1 MKTFVLALAFVAALV
16 GHAGAIDRN
25 CPAGQ
30 TWSPSQGA
38 CVKKVVVKKRSP
50 AEAYYAAID
59 AIEGKSGVKMD
70 VTKVV
75 ALLTGA
81 CKARHAP
88 SCALLGFMHEH
99 GRLGTADPRRAL
111 ELYQQACALDDAD
124 SCVSVSNVHARGL
137 LGAPDPAAAIPP
149 LTKACELGSGAG
161 CVTLAE
167 KYDQALGVERD
178 ADKARALYSRAHERL
193 GAECPKSGQSCFQ
206 LGLLYA
212 FGNGVAADHK
222 KAREV
227 FSVGCDAGSG
237 AACYAVGYLLQR
249 GLGSAADPEAALPF
263 YTRACDQYDNAD
275 GCAEA
280 GTILT
285 NRGSTDAA
293 RLTAL
298 AERACTLS
306 TAQCSLQAFLFATGR
321 GGTRDQTRA
330 TETYLRACQ
339 AGNALAC
346 SAAAGRIA
354 HGEGVPA
361 DGQLATQIWERACET
376 GSGADCFQAGLAHRD
391 GELVKADAAR
401 AYQLFSTGCV
411 RKSAHA
417 CEAAG
422 DLLLDGQDGS
432 GKPQRANASGVNAIG
447 REAADAAR
455 ALEAYAA
462 GCALPGGGETC
473 TRLGDVHRTGEGVP
487 TDVAKALDAYRR
499 ACEAR
504 DAAGCAA
511 AARLWSGADGGKPDL
526 PLAFN
531 AHAHACQLGEGSS
544 CFALEGLAVEA
555 KASAELR
562 ARAAQLLQAAC
573 DDTKRRNEDA
583 CQALGLAYAGDGALV
598 TRDPRR
604 AFALINDSCAR
615 DHRSSCLVLA
625 NFLTVGVGV
634 VANRS
639 AARERYTTLC
649 DRDMPEACW
658 QLGNL
663 LVDDKQF
670 AESAPLFARACEEGL
685 AVSCNN
691 LGFQLYTGQ
700 GVTWNVGEAA
710 AAYQKAC
717 DLGDAYGCA
726 NIGELTE
733 HGIGVPPD
741 DAKAAAMYERAC
753 DAQQVAGC
761 PRLGVFFEEGR
772 GGKAVDRK
780 QARELYRRSCDAGS
794 PDGCR
799 ALAVLA
805 ERDGDPRS
813 EVAKVALRAYDLAKA
828 MADANPYYAYVVG
841 TFHRDGLTVPRSDRE
856 ARVWFDRA
864 CEGRDPLGCMAAGEA
879 HLADGDGTGAVA
891 MFDRACAAGVDRA
904 CERATAA
911 KRSVPMSG
919 KGCACGAAPGAADA
933 GLGLLLAV
941 LGLRGRRRRARA

>member
-1 MKTFVLALAFVAALV
+1 MVLVLVAWV
-16 GHAGAIDRN
+16 GRAEAIERN

-38 CVKKVVVKKRSP
+38 CVKKAVVRKRSP
-50 AEAYYAAID
+50 AEAYYLAID
-59 AIEGKSGVKMD
+59 TLEGKGGAKAD
-70 VTKVV
+70 PARAAT
-75 ALLTGA
+75 LLAGA
-81 CKARHAP
+81 CAARHAP
-88 SCALLGFMHEH
+88 SCALLGFLHQN
-99 GRLGTADPRRAL
+99 GRLGAADPRRAL

-124 SCVSVSNVHARGL
+124 SCISVSSVHARGL
-137 LGAPDPAAAIPP
+137 LGAPDPAAAIAP
-149 LTKACELGSGAG
+149 LAKACDLGSGAG
-161 CVTLAE
+161 CVGLAE

-178 ADKARALYSRAHERL
+178 PEKAKALYTRAHERL

-206 LGLLYA
+206 LGLLFA
-212 FGNGVAADHK
+212 FGNGVAVDHK
-222 KAREV
+222 RAGQV
-227 FSVGCDAGSG
+227 FVTGCEAGSG
-237 AACYAVGYLLQR
+237 AACYAVGYMLQR
-249 GLGSAADPEAALPF
+249 GLGAPADADAALPYF
-263 YTRACDQYDNAD
+263 IRACDQYDNAD
-275 GCAEA
+275 GCVEA

-285 NRGSTDAA
+285 NGGSTDAA

-298 AERACTLS
+298 AERACRLS

-321 GGTRDQTRA
+321 GGTRDQAQA

-354 HGEGVPA
+354 HGEGVAA
-361 DGQLATQIWERACET
+361 DGALATQIWERACET
-376 GSGADCFQAGLAHRD
+376 GSGEDCFLAGLAHRD

-401 AYQLFSTGCV
+401 AFALFSTGCV
-411 RKSAHA
+411 RKSASA

-422 DLLLDGQDGS
+422 DQLLDGQDGT
-432 GKPQRANASGVNAIG
+432 GKAQP
-447 REAADAAR
+447 DR
-455 ALEAYAA
+455 ALELYGA
-462 GCALPGGGETC
+462 GCALSAQIC

-487 TDVAKALDAYRR
+487 ADAARALAAYVRG
-499 ACEAR
+499 CEAG
-504 DAAGCAA
+504 DGAGCAA
-511 AARLWSGADGGKPDL
+511 AARLYLGDATRKPDL
-526 PLAFN
+526 PSAFA
-531 AHAHACQLGEGSS
+531 AHARACQLGEGAS
-544 CFALEGLAVEA
+544 CFTLEPLAAEAQANAETRA
-555 KASAELR
+555 KAVA
-562 ARAAQLLQAAC
+562 LLQAAC
-573 DDTKRRNEDA
+573 DDGKRRVEDA

-598 TRDPRR
+598 ARDPRR

-615 DHRSSCLVLA
+615 DYPSSCLVLA

-634 VANRS
+634 VANKA

-649 DRDMPEACW
+649 DRDLPEACW

-663 LVDDKQF
+663 LVDEKAF
-670 AESAPLFARACEEGL
+670 TEAAALFSRACEEGL
-685 AVSCNN
+685 AASCNN

-717 DLGDAYGCA
+717 DLGDGYGCA

-733 HGIGVPPD
+733 HGIGVAPD
-741 DAKAAAMYERAC
+741 DAKAAALYERAC

-772 GGKAVDRK
+772 GGKPVDRK
-780 QARELYRRSCDAGS
+780 RARELYRRSCDGGS

-799 ALAVLA
+799 ALAVLG
-805 ERDGDPRS
+805 ERDGEPRS
-813 EVAKVALRAYDLAKA
+813 EVAKVALRAYDLARA
-828 MADANPYYAYVVG
+828 QAETNPYYAFVVG
-841 TFHRDGLTVPRSDRE
+841 TFHRDGLTVPRSAKE

-879 HLADGDGTGAVA
+879 HLGERDATAAVA

-904 CERATAA
+904 CQRATEA

-919 KGCACGAAPGAADA
+919 RGCGCRGGGDA
-933 GLGLLLAV
+933 GLGLAILL
-941 LGLRGRRRRARA
+941 LGLCGRRRRAAH